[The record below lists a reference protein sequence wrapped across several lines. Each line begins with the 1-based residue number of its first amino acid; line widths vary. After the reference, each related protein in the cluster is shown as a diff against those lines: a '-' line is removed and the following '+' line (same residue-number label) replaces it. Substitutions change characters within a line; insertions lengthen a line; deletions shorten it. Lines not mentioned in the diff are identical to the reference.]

1 MSNHD
6 HEPMPDELEL
16 RRRLRQLPRERE
28 PTRELWHGI
37 EARLGAAPAPRRPAL
52 RPWILAGFA
61 AAASI
66 ALAFAL
72 LLRPDAPLSIPDTAA
87 VAAPA
92 PATTGPS
99 TLVRREADALTI
111 EYRVAIGAFADA
123 SLPPAL
129 QAAATELDASAQQLR
144 TALREQPDAPYL
156 LDRLRRT
163 YDQRLKLTQRAVL
176 G

>member
-1 MSNHD
+1 MSND
-6 HEPMPDELEL
+6 DLIPSPDELEL

-28 PTRELWHGI
+28 PARDLWRGI
-37 EARLGAAPAPRRPAL
+37 EARLDATAAPGRPVR

-66 ALAFAL
+66 ALALAV
-72 LLRPDAPLSIPDTAA
+72 LLRPDAPL
-87 VAAPA
+87 PA
-92 PATTGPS
+92 PPVGIVATPPS
-99 TLVRREADALTI
+99 VAPGTSRFVRREADALTI
-111 EYRVAIGAFADA
+111 EYRIAIGAFADA
-123 SLPPAL
+123 PLPPAL

>member
-1 MSNHD
+1 MSIGHLD
-6 HEPMPDELEL
+6 PKPDELEL

-28 PTRELWHGI
+28 PAHELWRGI
-37 EARLGAAPAPRRPAL
+37 EARLDTSARPKRRPI

-66 ALAFAL
+66 ALALAL
-72 LLRPDAPLSIPDTAA
+72 LLRPAA
-87 VAAPA
+87 IVSTPGTGVVSAAPTTA
-92 PATTGPS
+92 PS
-99 TLVRREADALTI
+99 QFVRHQADALTI
-111 EYRVAIGAFADA
+111 EYQAAIGAFADA

-129 QAAATELDASAQQLR
+129 QAAATELDASARQLR

-163 YDQRLKLTQRAVL
+163 YDQRLRLTQRAVL

>member
-61 AAASI
+61 A
-66 ALAFAL
+66 
-72 LLRPDAPLSIPDTAA
+72 
-87 VAAPA
+87 VAAPV